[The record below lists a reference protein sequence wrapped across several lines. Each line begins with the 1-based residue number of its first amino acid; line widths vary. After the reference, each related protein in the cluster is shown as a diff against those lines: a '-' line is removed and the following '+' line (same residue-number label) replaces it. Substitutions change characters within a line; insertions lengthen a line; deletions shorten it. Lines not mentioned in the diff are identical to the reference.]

1 MSYGN
6 LNREVKEMNTNEIV
20 LNSAFVA
27 NARNFSDVE
36 LKTTI
41 EKTSESAKSQAQKI
55 QAVQF
60 LDFGRK
66 VPESAL
72 EYIASKFV
80 IPKDTVRIFEENWDK
95 GVRKEDKVFYQVP
108 DKRLISFE
116 RIIASHPTGQL
127 YLDSLHS
134 GKELTMNKNQ
144 FDEIKELVNV
154 SEKAHR
160 KHSADVRLVQQFESS
175 KKLFKSEVYLSLTR
189 LKLKFLRNEQL
200 TRKSS
205 EVNAAARRIADMHKS
220 FGVLEL
226 KTTVKRID

>member
-1 MSYGN
+1 M
-6 LNREVKEMNTNEIV
+6 KTNGII

-27 NARNFSDVE
+27 DTKQLSDVE
-36 LKTTI
+36 LKETI
-41 EKTSESAKSQAQKI
+41 ERTSESAKSQSQKI
-55 QAVQF
+55 QAWQF
-60 LDFGRK
+60 LNFGKK

-72 EYIASKFV
+72 EYIGNKFV

-116 RIIASHPTGQL
+116 RIMGSHPDGRI
-127 YLDSLHS
+127 YLDSLHC
-134 GKELTMNKNQ
+134 GQELTMNKTQ
-144 FDEIKELVNV
+144 FDNIKELLKE